1 MKTNFLK
8 ILFVFFVFILIGC
21 ETKQESS
28 QKITE
33 KNNKES
39 KKANYNDDSLSE
51 EKDEVCTAP
60 CCSEK

>member
-33 KNNKES
+33 KIIKNQRKQI
-39 KKANYNDDSLSE
+39 
-51 EKDEVCTAP
+51 VMTIT
-60 CCSEK
+60 

>member
-8 ILFVFFVFILIGC
+8 ILFVFILIGC

-33 KNNKES
+33 KNNKEL
-39 KKANYNDDSLSE
+39 KKANCNDDNLSE
-51 EKDEVCTAP
+51 EKDELCTAP